1 MELREKIKNRRI
13 ELHLTLEDVAHT
25 VGVSSA
31 TVSRWESGE
40 IASLRG
46 DKIALLAQTLQ
57 VTPAYLMDWSTQSAV
72 PSQLDKV
79 YFNFAREA
87 QENDIDPDDIK
98 LAIDIIKKLRRS

>member
-1 MELREKIKNRRI
+1 MELREKIKNRRT
-13 ELHLTLEDVAHT
+13 ELHLTLEEVAHA
-25 VGVSSA
+25 VGISSA

-46 DKIALLAQTLQ
+46 DKIALLAQALQ
-57 VTPAYLMDWSTQSAV
+57 VTPAYLMDWNAQKTV
-72 PSQLDKV
+72 TSQLDKV

-98 LAIDIIKKLRRS
+98 LAINIIKELRRR